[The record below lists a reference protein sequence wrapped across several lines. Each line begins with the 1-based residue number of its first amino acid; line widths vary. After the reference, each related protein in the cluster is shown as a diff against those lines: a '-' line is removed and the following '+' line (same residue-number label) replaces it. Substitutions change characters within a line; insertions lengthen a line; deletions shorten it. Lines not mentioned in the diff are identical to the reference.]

1 MIWFC
6 FVGWFFP
13 LFVYSYYN
21 PWTSQ
26 VFDMITGVNIYH
38 FTMYQ
43 TSTLCEWASELS
55 LGAFPWSVPLMCPC
69 LVAALRPPHPATA
82 PSALQSTVDI
92 CLDHIMW
99 TKTHCAM
106 WNLYKKIGFS
116 LNSWFLQ
123 YSEMPEDPYSVI
135 RSPEKFN
142 QNDNRYVIEKQPRR
156 VSLIY
161 KFNYSLENK

>member
-106 WNLYKKIGFS
+106 WNLYKILAFHSILDFWSIPRCLRILILS
-116 LNSWFLQ
+116 L
-123 YSEMPEDPYSVI
+123 DPLTTRQIIDTLLRNNLAGWVWST
-135 RSPEKFN
+135 
-142 QNDNRYVIEKQPRR
+142 
-156 VSLIY
+156 SLIIH
-161 KFNYSLENK
+161 